1 MGKST
6 MQDLINIARF
16 ISTHP
21 LTRNARLK
29 AWARFF
35 SWQIRSRIQEETIVP
50 WFAGQRIVGRK
61 GMTGLTGSIYAGLG
75 EFEEMMLA
83 LHFLRK
89 RDLFLDIGANV
100 GSYAILASGVCGATT
115 WAFEPDPNTVRS
127 LERNV
132 AVNNLE
138 ELVTVHELAL
148 GDSDADVAFTVG
160 KDTANRVATT
170 GERNVRIVRQQRLD
184 ALIGGAPYPIIMM
197 KIDVEGYGEEVLRG
211 AKVLVHNDCL
221 KIIVIE
227 WPTDA
232 THEALSRHNFT
243 RVSYEPFSRK
253 LEQRPSTSSSDNVV
267 YVRDWDFVNFR
278 VMAANHIN
286 ILGQS
291 I

>member
-1 MGKST
+1 MLALT
-6 MQDLINIARF
+6 NIARF
-16 ISTHP
+16 FSTHP
-21 LTRNARLK
+21 LTRNAQLK
-29 AWARFF
+29 AWARFV
-35 SWQIRSRIQEETIVP
+35 SWQIRSSMQEELIVP
-50 WFAGQRIVGRK
+50 WVAGQRLVVRR
-61 GMTGLTGSIYAGLG
+61 GMTGATGNIYAGLC

-89 RDLFLDIGANV
+89 GDLFLDIGANI
-100 GSYAILASGVCGATT
+100 GSYTILASGVCGATT

-132 AVNNLE
+132 AVNNLGE
-138 ELVTVHELAL
+138 QVTVHELAL
-148 GDSDADVAFTVG
+148 GEADAEVSFTVG
-160 KDTANRVATT
+160 KDTGNRVTTT
-170 GERNVRIVRQQRLD
+170 GERNVRMVRQQRLD
-184 ALIGGAPYPIIMM
+184 PLIGGAPYPIIMM

-211 AKVLVHNDCL
+211 AEALVPNDCL

-243 RVSYEPFSRK
+243 RASYEPFSRK
-253 LEQRPSTSSSDNVV
+253 LEQRPSTFSSNNVL
-267 YVRDWDFVNFR
+267 YVRDWDFVNSR

-286 ILGQS
+286 ILGQY